1 MLLYCKWLSPHNFTS
16 PVLHSHMS
24 LWPQNPKAVP
34 HVHSHSKIETLIF
47 LTSIAKFFL
56 SLWPQNPT
64 LTSLCRIFC
73 MPISSV
79 ADFFPW
85 LHISVNPATAN
96 NPQPLKASK
105 LKLLEDFYSVVQKFI
120 QTIQEEE
127 LGNNTMHQIGKI
139 KKDMENSLTRI
150 KVPKCQKNQGKETKV

>member
-1 MLLYCKWLSPHNFTS
+1 
-16 PVLHSHMS
+16 
-24 LWPQNPKAVP
+24 
-34 HVHSHSKIETLIF
+34 
-47 LTSIAKFFL
+47 
-56 SLWPQNPT
+56 
-64 LTSLCRIFC
+64 
-73 MPISSV
+73 
-79 ADFFPW
+79 
-85 LHISVNPATAN
+85 
-96 NPQPLKASK
+96 